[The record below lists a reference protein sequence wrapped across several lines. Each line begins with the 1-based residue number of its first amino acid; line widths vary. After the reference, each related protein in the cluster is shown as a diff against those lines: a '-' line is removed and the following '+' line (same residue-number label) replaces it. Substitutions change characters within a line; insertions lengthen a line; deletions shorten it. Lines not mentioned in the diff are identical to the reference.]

1 MKSKRNFPFV
11 PQIYGII
18 VTSIMLLLF
27 GTSLIMSII
36 ENGKGELTEIIKALV
51 KWYDDP
57 TGFFVSYIIG
67 YAIVWWKPM
76 PGSVIIMLASLLVT
90 VININNL
97 GFLMFAVP
105 TFLVGFF
112 YIESW
117 YIIRKKN
124 KTLANK

>member
-1 MKSKRNFPFV
+1 MKSDSRTSFIPR
-11 PQIYGII
+11 IYGII
-18 VTSIMLLLF
+18 ITSLMLLIF
-27 GTSLIMSII
+27 GSTII
-36 ENGKGELTEIIKALV
+36 LALLENWPGEFKEILKALV

-57 TGFFVSYIIG
+57 TGFFVSYITG
-67 YAIVWWKPM
+67 YVIVWWKPM

-90 VININNL
+90 VININNP

-117 YIIRKKN
+117 YVIRKKN
-124 KTLANK
+124 KNVGK

>member
-1 MKSKRNFPFV
+1 MKSESRTSFIPR
-11 PQIYGII
+11 IYGII
-18 VTSIMLLLF
+18 ITSLMLLIF
-27 GTSLIMSII
+27 GSTIILSLL
-36 ENGKGELTEIIKALV
+36 ENWPGEFKEILKALV

-76 PGSVIIMLASLLVT
+76 PGSVIIILGSLLIT

-117 YIIRKKN
+117 YVIRKKN
-124 KTLANK
+124 NKVGK